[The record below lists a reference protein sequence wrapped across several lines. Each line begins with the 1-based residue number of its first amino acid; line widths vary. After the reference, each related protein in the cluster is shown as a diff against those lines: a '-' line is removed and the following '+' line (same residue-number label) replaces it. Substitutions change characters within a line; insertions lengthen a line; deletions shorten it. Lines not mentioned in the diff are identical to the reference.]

1 MDKIVLLCGY
11 AKILFLNKQSCY
23 MSKFIRLCVLMLCIS
38 VNVVAQS
45 KTVTGRI
52 VNEQGENLSGAT
64 VSVKNST
71 VSTQTDAGGNFSL
84 SLPAN
89 AKTLVVSHVG
99 MESTEVSIGNKSSF
113 SLTLRSAATTLSDVV
128 AIGYGTV
135 RKTDATGA
143 VQRIGREDLVRDAPT
158 NVLQAMQGK
167 LAGVNVTQN
176 DGAPGAGLSIKVRG
190 SNSFLG
196 GTEPLYVIDGVP
208 FNNGNSM
215 GTPASI
221 GGDEKQT
228 INVLSFLNPAD
239 IESIDILKDASA
251 TAIYG
256 SRGAN
261 GVVLIN
267 TKKGKVGQSRGFLTI
282 TWPKLFGQKDHKNK
296 KATFERKWLWP
307 SSGSWTRT
315 SDLWVMSPTSYQL
328 LHPAVSLN
336 WSANIQQMFYRKQL
350 FL

>member
-1 MDKIVLLCGY
+1 M
-11 AKILFLNKQSCY
+11 
-23 MSKFIRLCVLMLCIS
+23 LMLCIS
-38 VNVVAQS
+38 VHVVAQN
-45 KTVTGRI
+45 KTITGR
-52 VNEQGENLSGAT
+52 VSNEQGEPLSGAT
-64 VSVKNST
+64 VSVKNQA

-84 SLPAN
+84 ALPAN
-89 AKTLVVSHVG
+89 AKSLVVSYVG
-99 MESTEVSIGNKSSF
+99 MEPLEISIGTKNNF
-113 SLTLRSAATTLSDVV
+113 SVSLKPAVTTLSDVV

-135 RKTDATGA
+135 RRTDATGA

-208 FNNGNSM
+208 FNNSNSI

-228 INVLSFLNPAD
+228 INVMSFINPND
-239 IESIDILKDASA
+239 IESIDVLKDASA

-261 GVVLIN
+261 GVVLI
-267 TKKGKVGQSRGFLTI
+267 TTRKGRSGKDKVELNMNIGWSQVSKTIDVLTQMLRV
-282 TWPKLFGQKDHKNK
+282 PC
-296 KATFERKWLWP
+296 
-307 SSGSWTRT
+307 
-315 SDLWVMSPTSYQL
+315 
-328 LHPAVSLN
+328 
-336 WSANIQQMFYRKQL
+336 SA
-350 FL
+350 